1 MKPFPT
7 KRSLFALVLA
17 GSLTMMAP
25 SQAQQ
30 GSDQAFR
37 FDRLDR
43 NGDQIIDRDEY
54 LDGRHP
60 RMPDFSFLDQNGDD
74 RLTQDELELSRQLLR
89 RQRMENRRSA
99 RGPGGQPSFP
109 DFDRNGDGRIDET
122 EFIEARGLRIRQRAE
137 QGRQMR
143 GLANMMQFQDLDRNG
158 DGAVSEAEFSS
169 ALQEHRSRR
178 RLSHP

>member
-1 MKPFPT
+1 MNPLKT
-7 KRSLFALVLA
+7 KLSLFALALA
-17 GSLTMMAP
+17 GCLSMTA

-30 GSDQAFR
+30 GSDQRFR

-43 NGDQIIDRDEY
+43 NGDQVIDRDEF

-74 RLTQDELELSRQLLR
+74 RLTREEMELSRQLLQ
-89 RQRMENRRSA
+89 RQQRGNRRSA
-99 RGPGGQPSFP
+99 RNPGGQPSFA
-109 DFDRNGDGRIDET
+109 DFDRNGDGWIQES
-122 EFIEARGLRIRQRAE
+122 EFIEARGQRIRQRAE

-143 GLANMMQFQDLDRNG
+143 GLENMIQFRELDADG
-158 DGAVSEAEFSS
+158 DGAVSETEFSS

-178 RLSHP
+178 RSSHP